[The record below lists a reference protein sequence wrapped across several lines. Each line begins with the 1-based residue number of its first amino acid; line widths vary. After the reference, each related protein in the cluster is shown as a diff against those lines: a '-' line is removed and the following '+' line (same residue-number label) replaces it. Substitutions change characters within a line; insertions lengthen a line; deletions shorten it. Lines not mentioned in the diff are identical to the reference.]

1 MDSVTLKRTKEKTY
15 TAVVVAFVLLN
26 GYFSFFTVFP
36 SLSFFLS
43 SFLSSFL
50 KIFSACVIGTE
61 EAVGLNRAGVR
72 VLLALKI
79 LFVTFY
85 NKATSYNK

>member
-1 MDSVTLKRTKEKTY
+1 MDTFLSLQY
-15 TAVVVAFVLLN
+15 FLL
-26 GYFSFFTVFP
+26 SR
-36 SLSFFLS
+36 SFFLP
-43 SFLSSFL
+43 SFL

-72 VLLALKI
+72 VLLALKF

>member
-1 MDSVTLKRTKEKTY
+1 MINSTLFDNEN
-15 TAVVVAFVLLN
+15 AGNCISDVLD
-26 GYFSFFTVFP
+26 F
-36 SLSFFLS
+36 
-43 SFLSSFL
+43 
-50 KIFSACVIGTE
+50 KIFSACVIGTG

-85 NKATSYNK
+85 NKATRFN